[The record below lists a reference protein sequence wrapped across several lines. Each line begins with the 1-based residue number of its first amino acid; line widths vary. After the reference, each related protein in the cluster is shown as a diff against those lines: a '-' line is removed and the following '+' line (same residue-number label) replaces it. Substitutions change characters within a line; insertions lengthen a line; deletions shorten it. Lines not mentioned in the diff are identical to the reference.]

1 MYGDRLY
8 IVMYR
13 WLQIVGSSAD
23 MFVSVHKPEISWG
36 LNFINQL

>member
-1 MYGDRLY
+1 MYGDSLY
-8 IVMYR
+8 IVMYT

-23 MFVSVHKPEISWG
+23 MFVSVHKPETSWG